1 MDKITVQLYQAAL
14 KAYQNAYTPYSKFN
28 VGAAVLLK
36 DGKIIAGSNVENASY
51 GLSNCAERTTLF
63 YTYSQGYRQE
73 DISKVLVLANTKKPV
88 SPCVA
93 CRQVMAELLNEDV
106 EIILTNLNQDI
117 MKVRIT
123 DLLPYHFSGDNL
135 RE

>member
-1 MDKITVQLYQAAL
+1 MDKITEQLYQAAL

-73 DISKVLVLANTKKPV
+73 DISKFLVLANTKKPV
-88 SPCVA
+88 SPCGA

-135 RE
+135 RA

>member
-1 MDKITVQLYQAAL
+1 MDKITEQLYQAAL

-73 DISKVLVLANTKKPV
+73 DISKFLVLANTKKPV
-88 SPCVA
+88 SPCGA